1 MKPAATFVACATA
14 VLVIVAAAVAGDGPL
29 VGKEAPEIQATEW
42 IHGDGRVALADFRG
56 QVVIL
61 EFWKTRCSVSR
72 GDVRQLAKLA
82 DEYGKKGLE
91 VIALTG
97 EDDRRALTR
106 FLTHVDA
113 SPNYRIASGA
123 ASGYAMTRLP
133 YAVLI
138 GPDGKVLV
146 DGAGGRSFAG
156 KDVEAALKLV
166 RPPTAVEVEARAA
179 KRLAFA
185 ETFALDRLF
194 ARAEHEMRETVRL
207 YPGAPSAKTAAE
219 RAKSF
224 GEGEAA
230 TEYAAQRDVAKLI
243 GLNPTLEHPVE
254 KLKASDAETLAKR
267 LAKKADEL
275 RTKAPRA
282 ARLAEEWAS
291 ILAEPW
297 K

>member
-1 MKPAATFVACATA
+1 MKPAATFTTCITA
-14 VLVIVAAAVAGDGPL
+14 VLVFVAAAAAGEGSL
-29 VGKEAPEIQATEW
+29 VGKPAPEIQATEW

-56 QVVIL
+56 QVVVL
-61 EFWKTRCSVSR
+61 EFWKARCSVSR
-72 GDVRQLAKLA
+72 GDVRHLAKLTE
-82 DEYGKKGLE
+82 EYGKKGLE

-97 EDDRRALTR
+97 EDDRRTLTR
-106 FLTHVDA
+106 FLTHADA

-123 ASGYAMTRLP
+123 AGGYAMTRLP

-146 DGAGGRSFAG
+146 DGAGGRSFTG

-166 RPPTAVEVEARAA
+166 RAPTADDVEARAA

-185 ETFALDRLF
+185 EKFAEDRLF
-194 ARAEHEMRETVRL
+194 ARAEFEMRETARL
-207 YPGAPSAKTAAE
+207 HPGAPSAKKAAE

-224 GEGEAA
+224 AEGDAA
-230 TEYAAQRDVAKLI
+230 AESAAQRDVAKLI
-243 GLNPTLEHPVE
+243 GLNPTLEHPLE
-254 KLKASDAETLAKR
+254 RLKPQDAESLAKR

-275 RTKAPRA
+275 RAKAPRA
-282 ARLAEEWAS
+282 AQLAEEWAS